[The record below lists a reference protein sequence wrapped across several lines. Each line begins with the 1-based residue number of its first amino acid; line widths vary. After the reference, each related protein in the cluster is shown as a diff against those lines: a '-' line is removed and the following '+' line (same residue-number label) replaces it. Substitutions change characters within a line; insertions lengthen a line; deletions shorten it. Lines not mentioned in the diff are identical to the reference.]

1 MSNTHDES
9 LPQHDELS
17 WVTRGIELTCIVVAI
32 LLLGWHGVRFARM
45 EGLWTWWLPLVAAAG
60 MLSAD
65 FSSGIVHW
73 TADTW
78 GEETMPILGRRFL
91 RPFRVHH
98 VNPHDFLRRNV
109 IDTNGDVSMIVIP
122 LLAAAFAI
130 PLSEPWGRMAAVYLV
145 SFCLCGLPTN
155 QVHQWAHM
163 PQPPRWVDWLQR
175 RGLLLSRESHARH
188 HAAPYVVNYCIT
200 TGWCNALLTRLDFF
214 RRLERL
220 VTRVTGLPARGDD
233 HAFAASVFAGPVPD
247 GCNSDSTIPSEM
259 SS

>member
-1 MSNTHDES
+1 MSNSHVEQ

-17 WVTRGIELTCIVVAI
+17 WVTRGIELSCIVVAVS
-32 LLLGWHGVRFARM
+32 LLGWHGVRFARM
-45 EGLWTWWLPLVAAAG
+45 DGLWTWWLPLVAAAG

-65 FSSGIVHW
+65 LSSGLVHW

-78 GEETMPILGRRFL
+78 GKETMPILGRRFL

-98 VNPHDFLRRNV
+98 VNPHDFLRRDV
-109 IDTNGDVSMIVIP
+109 IDTNGDVAMIVIP
-122 LLAAAFAI
+122 FLAAAFAI
-130 PLSEPWGRMAAVYLV
+130 PLSEPWGRAAAVYLV

-163 PQPPRWVDWLQR
+163 TTPPRWVDWLQR
-175 RGLLLSRESHARH
+175 RGILLSREAHARH

-200 TGWCNALLTRLDFF
+200 TGWCNTVLARLDFF

-233 HAFAASVFAGPVPD
+233 QAFAESVFATAIQT
-247 GCNSDSTIPSEM
+247 SEDSKTSEL
-259 SS
+259 SHTKQ